1 MSHRIKNPISLE
13 KLPEL
18 TASRKKTVSTLL
30 KIGVSVLL
38 LYFVFTKISFQ
49 EIWATLKK
57 VNLFFIL
64 LATLFF
70 ILSQWVSAKRL
81 LLFFKAK
88 SFFLSDHSN
97 TVLYLIGMF
106 YNFFIPG
113 GIGGDAYKV
122 FVLNKKF
129 KWSVKQLSAIVFLD
143 RFMGLTAIGILV
155 VLMSFNLLKMYELI
169 WLLPLALLT
178 GLGAA
183 YFFVRKLF
191 PSFLGIFSK
200 TLIYSLGV
208 QILQVAVLICIIFS
222 LENPSNFLE
231 YVFVFLISSVLSIFS
246 FSGIGVR
253 EFVFLEAAQ
262 ILSID
267 PSTAVTVGIL
277 FSVITAAVSTLGAF
291 YHFKT
296 PELTLS
302 DESIR
307 KGE

>member
-1 MSHRIKNPISLE
+1 MSHRIKNPISSAKSL
-13 KLPEL
+13 EL

-30 KIGVSVLL
+30 KIGVSALL

-81 LLFFKAK
+81 LLFLKAK
-88 SFFLSDHSN
+88 NFFLSDHSN

-155 VLMSFNLLKMYELI
+155 VLMSFNLLKMYDLI

-277 FSVITAAVSTLGAF
+277 FSVITAAVSTLGVF